1 MTGVPVRTAVVAE
14 DDATLR
20 EILRR
25 SLEHQG
31 FRVVAEGDGRGA
43 LAACLAEKPD
53 LIITDILMPGLHG
66 TELVSRARAAGVDSP
81 ALIMSTSMTVEAQD
95 LARREKGIA
104 LLQKPFPLDAFVG
117 AIAALLT
124 L

>member
-1 MTGVPVRTAVVAE
+1 MTGVPVRTALVAE

-31 FRVVAEGDGRGA
+31 FRVVAEGDGRSA
-43 LAACLAEKPD
+43 LDACLAEKPD

-66 TELVSRARAAGVDSP
+66 TELVARARAAGVDSP
-81 ALIMSTSMTVEAQD
+81 ALIVSTSMTVEAHD
-95 LARREKGIA
+95 LARREKRIA
-104 LLQKPFPLDAFVG
+104 LLQKPFPLETFV
-117 AIAALLT
+117 ATISALLT